1 MRILLMREYIA
12 LPGLCSFLTP
22 LLNVINVKILHTG
35 IICRNLTDIFILL
48 GFVCKTSVI
57 NQIRNI

>member
-1 MRILLMREYIA
+1 MRTLLMRKYIA

-22 LLNVINVKILHTG
+22 LLNVINEETTG
-35 IICRNLTDIFILL
+35 IICRNPADIFILL
-48 GFVCKTSVI
+48 GFVYKTSVI